1 MPMKILLILMTW
13 FVYQSGWGQDS
24 CIQKHYASLTRII
37 QKNIPYTDAGGDYT
51 EKVAEFFIIEIR
63 LNDKE
68 DSILTIH
75 YYSKGDAKNKK
86 QIQGAIKKIKDN
98 WKPSPCGVNRIIAPV
113 FIHFQNDN
121 EKFEN
126 YPFDLMMDKIT
137 SNEPGKKTYTG
148 NIINIFV
155 FGAMQ

>member
-1 MPMKILLILMTW
+1 MRTMLIIMSW
-13 FVYQSGWGQDS
+13 VFVYQSGWAQDS
-24 CIQKHYASLTRII
+24 CIQKQYSSLTKII
-37 QKNIPYTDAGGDYT
+37 QKSIPYTDAGGDYT

-68 DSILTIH
+68 DSILTID
-75 YYSKGDAKNKK
+75 YYRKGDAKNKK

-98 WKPSPCGVNRIIAPV
+98 WKPSPCGVNRIIAPI
-113 FIHFQNDN
+113 FIHFQNDK

-148 NIINIFV
+148 NVTNIFV
-155 FGAMQ
+155 FGKVQ